1 MPIPAAPTADDEE
14 CAVAAFMADPATYP
28 GCMSGVDVIETHVA
42 RVFLVGDEVY
52 KVKKRVRLPFLDFST
67 LEARRRA
74 IARELEINQPHAPG
88 LYLGLVPIVRR
99 STGGLALGGDGE
111 VVDWAVHMRR
121 FPQEALLARIAEKG
135 PLPDALAKALADLA
149 ARYHKTSSV
158 AEAAEGA
165 GVIAP
170 VVLQLTEAL
179 GGARSLVGAEVA
191 RAFADRLAQAFQ
203 QAAPHLDARGRAGCV
218 RRCHGDLHLGNI
230 VLIDGA
236 PVPFDALEFSERL
249 GTIDVLYDLAFLLMD
264 LDYRGDRHA
273 ANVVL
278 NAYAGAEPVGGEIEG
293 LACLPLFLACRAGVR
308 AAVAIERTAQTEGAE
323 RDRQSDIVRRYAG
336 LALSYLDPPPPVLV
350 AVGGLSGTGKSTL
363 AARLA
368 AHIGQAPGALH
379 VRSDVERKRLF
390 GVPETQ
396 RLERQHYRI
405 GTAERVYSIV
415 GDKAR
420 RALGSGHAAIV
431 DAVFAKPEERAA
443 IEGVARE
450 SGCAF
455 LGLWLTAP
463 AELLIER
470 VESRRGDASDA
481 DRRVV
486 KEQLRYDLGDI
497 SWISIDAA
505 GVPSQVLSAAE
516 QALCDAGIILAE
528 RAPPRR

>member
-14 CAVAAFMADPATYP
+14 RAVAAFMADPATYP
-28 GCMSGVDVIETHVA
+28 GSVSRVDVIETHVA
-42 RVFLVGDEVY
+42 RILLAGEEAY

-74 IARELEINQPHAPG
+74 IAREFEINQPHAPKI
-88 LYLGLVPIVRR
+88 YLGLEPVVRD
-99 STGGLALGGDGE
+99 TGGRLTLGGDGE

-121 FPQEALLARIAEKG
+121 FPQEALLARVAGKG
-135 PLPDALAKALADLA
+135 PLPDALAKSLADLA
-149 ARYHKTSSV
+149 ARYHTASPV

-170 VVLQLTEAL
+170 VVRQLTEAL
-179 GGARSLVGAEVA
+179 GGDRSLVGAEVA
-191 RAFADRLAQAFQ
+191 RAFADRLAQVFE

-278 NAYAGAEPVGGEIEG
+278 NAYVGAEPVGGEIEG

-308 AAVAIERTAQTEGAE
+308 AAVAIERTAQT
-323 RDRQSDIVRRYAG
+323 AG
-336 LALSYLDPPPPVLV
+336 EARAAHCKSVLSLADLARSYLEPQPPVLI

-368 AHIGQAPGALH
+368 ARIGPAPGALH

-405 GTAERVYSIV
+405 GIAHRVYSILE
-415 GDKAR
+415 DKAR
-420 RALGSGHAAIV
+420 RALGAGHAVIV

-443 IEGVARE
+443 IEVVARE
-450 SGCAF
+450 SGCPF
-455 LGLWLTAP
+455 IGLWLTAP
-463 AELLIER
+463 GEVLIDR
-470 VESRRGDASDA
+470 VEGRRGDASDA

-497 SWISIDAA
+497 SWTSIDAA
-505 GVPSQVLSAAE
+505 GAPSQALSAAE
-516 QALCDAGIILAE
+516 QALCAAGISLAE
-528 RAPPRR
+528 RAPPRQ